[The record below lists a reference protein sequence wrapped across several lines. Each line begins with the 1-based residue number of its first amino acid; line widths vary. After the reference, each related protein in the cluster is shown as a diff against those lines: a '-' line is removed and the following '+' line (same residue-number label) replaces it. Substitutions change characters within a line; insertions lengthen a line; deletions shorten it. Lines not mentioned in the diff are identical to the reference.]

1 MFIYFDK
8 MTKTTKPAT
17 PITLIIHNKNKTP
30 ENTSLYEPVYKDLRN
45 GQYSKDT
52 IKNLI
57 VNLVTK
63 NH

>member
-17 PITLIIHNKNKTP
+17 PITLIIHNNS